1 MDGINYQIKLAKLL
15 IEHGANLDA
24 KNLKNET
31 PLATAMRNKN
41 HSLVAVLIKAGSKF
55 WLDSDEEGNT
65 FLHYYATLAARTNSV
80 RAHGFEENVVRRQ
93 RFEKAIQD
101 IWQAAQNV
109 IKKKGIDFE
118 AIVSISFSLV
128 PNTFFFFAHSYTH
141 TLSLLC
147 RSTSQT
153 TRVTASLFGVF
164 VMLLYVKRRPWYL
177 RSSWFQVLL
186 HQRTTALVHL
196 ATTLQTASLFG
207 SPVRRLMIT
216 KVSWSLISDSIFRS
230 L

>member
-1 MDGINYQIKLAKLL
+1 MQGYGYHVLKNAEAHARDDMDGIKYQLKLAKLL

-55 WLDSDEEGNT
+55 WLDLDEEGNT

-128 PNTFFFFAHSYTH
+128 PNTLFFLCPLTRTLLFAD
-141 TLSLLC
+141 
-147 RSTSQT
+147 QQ
-153 TRVTASLFGVF
+153 A
-164 VMLLYVKRRPWYL
+164 KP
-177 RSSWFQVLL
+177 
-186 HQRTTALVHL
+186 QRL
-196 ATTLQTASLFG
+196 
-207 SPVRRLMIT
+207 
-216 KVSWSLISDSIFRS
+216 
-230 L
+230 

>member
-1 MDGINYQIKLAKLL
+1 MQGYGYHMLKEVKAHARDDMDGINYQIKLAKLL

-128 PNTFFFFAHSYTH
+128 PNTFFFSLPTHTHTH
-141 TLSLLC
+141 TL
-147 RSTSQT
+147 
-153 TRVTASLFGVF
+153 LFADQQAKPQG
-164 VMLLYVKRRPWYL
+164 LQLPCL
-177 RSSWFQVLL
+177 GCSSCCC
-186 HQRTTALVHL
+186 
-196 ATTLQTASLFG
+196 
-207 SPVRRLMIT
+207 M
-216 KVSWSLISDSIFRS
+216 
-230 L
+230 